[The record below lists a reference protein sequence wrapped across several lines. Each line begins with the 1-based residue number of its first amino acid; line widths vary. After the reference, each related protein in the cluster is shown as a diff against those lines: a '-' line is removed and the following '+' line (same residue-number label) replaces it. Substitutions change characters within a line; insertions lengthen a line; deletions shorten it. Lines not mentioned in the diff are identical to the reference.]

1 MKSKK
6 RAYSP
11 ENKPP
16 HPFEFEKLTFNEL
29 YEIFIEKSND
39 GILATDLAGK
49 ILATNEKFA
58 AFLNYPPEKL
68 INKPA
73 KSLLYLPKGEA
84 QFDFSIQSFKPE
96 EESLTL
102 ERYFIRKDGS
112 KIILRIHAYIIKD
125 QTKRKPK
132 LLFYVIRNLKIE
144 NELMQI
150 LEKHFTESQEGFT
163 ILNEEGR
170 FYVANP
176 EFVKMMNLSITELS
190 KKKVWEICP
199 DLLSKEKF
207 KEMIS
212 TAEPQKAILEFG
224 EKIEKKYTV
233 ELSTQIIKI
242 QGKKFLQCICRDVS
256 KQQEK
261 NHKITQQQQLLKKQ
275 KHELEI
281 FAANIAHDIK
291 GKLQAIAIYNNLIK
305 EKLEDDTKY
314 PEKIDELIEEIDQF
328 VNNSLLLAKEGEI
341 LGEFE
346 TVNLTE
352 LLKELI
358 KKISII
364 NPEVQF
370 KMKKLPEIYADKQKL
385 LLVFENLLLNAL
397 THSAATEI
405 TISGKGTK
413 ENIIIEIKDN
423 GKGISEETQAQ
434 IRNGWETGIIFSFGL
449 MIVKKIADAHK
460 GTITFQS
467 KEGEGTTF
475 TITLPKNLT
484 KKVNHS

>member
-1 MKSKK
+1 MKNKK
-6 RAYSP
+6 RANSP
-11 ENKPP
+11 ERKQP
-16 HPFEFEKLTFNEL
+16 HPFEFENLTFNEL
-29 YEIFIEKSND
+29 YEIFIKKSND
-39 GILATDLAGK
+39 GILVTDLVGK

-58 AFLNYPPEKL
+58 AFLNYPLEKL
-68 INKPA
+68 FNKPA

-84 QFDFSIQSFKPE
+84 QFDFSIHAFKSEQEP
-96 EESLTL
+96 LAL
-102 ERYFIRKDGS
+102 ERYFVRKDGS
-112 KIILRIHAYIIKD
+112 KTLLRIHPYIIKD
-125 QTKRKPK
+125 QNKRKPK

-150 LEKHFTESQEGFT
+150 FEKHFTESQEGFT
-163 ILNEEGR
+163 ILNEEGC

-199 DLLSKEKF
+199 DLLNKEKF
-207 KEMIS
+207 QEMITS
-212 TAEPQKAILEFG
+212 TEPQKTILDLRERR
-224 EKIEKKYTV
+224 EKKHSV
-233 ELSTQIIKI
+233 ELSMQIIKI
-242 QGKKFLQCICRDVS
+242 HGKKFVQCICRDIS
-256 KQQEK
+256 EQQEK

-341 LGEFE
+341 LGEFK

-370 KMKKLPEIYADKQKL
+370 KIKKLPEIYADKQKL

-413 ENIIIEIKDN
+413 ENIIIEIRDN
-423 GKGISEETQAQ
+423 GKGISEGTQAQ

-449 MIVKKIADAHK
+449 MIVKKIVDAHK

-467 KEGEGTTF
+467 KEGEGTIF

-484 KKVNHS
+484 EKVKHS